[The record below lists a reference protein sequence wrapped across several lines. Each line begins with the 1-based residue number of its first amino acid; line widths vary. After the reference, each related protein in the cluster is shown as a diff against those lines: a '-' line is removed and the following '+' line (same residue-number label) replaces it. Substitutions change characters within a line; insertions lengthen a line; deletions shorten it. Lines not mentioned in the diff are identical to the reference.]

1 MELLSISEAISD
13 YIRQIGKIIH
23 KKGHEIAKEYGLTY
37 DQYHLLIYLKKS
49 ENPPT
54 INDIA
59 SRLERAQNT
68 VSEKI
73 SRLED
78 KGLVRRI
85 GDVNDRR
92 ITRVEITDKGLDLV
106 KTIKRER
113 SNKVIYSALKN
124 MEEDEVKDLLKNLEK
139 LHHYLKEGDV
149 E

>member
-1 MELLSISEAISD
+1 
-13 YIRQIGKIIH
+13 
-23 KKGHEIAKEYGLTY
+23 
-37 DQYHLLIYLKKS
+37 LKKS